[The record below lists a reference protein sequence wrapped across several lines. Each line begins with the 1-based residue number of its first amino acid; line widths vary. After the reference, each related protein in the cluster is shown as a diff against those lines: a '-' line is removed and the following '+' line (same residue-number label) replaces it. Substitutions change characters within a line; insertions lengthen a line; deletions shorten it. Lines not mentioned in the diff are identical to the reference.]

1 MIFFI
6 LIITF
11 YFTEDEEI
19 FSPNGVIE
27 GIFII
32 RDDMKQS
39 HGCGFVK
46 LPNRDMAVAAMNA
59 LSGNYVMRGCDF

>member
-6 LIITF
+6 LPFTF
-11 YFTEDEEI
+11 YFTGNKEI
-19 FSPNGVIE
+19 ISPNGIVE

-32 RDDMKQS
+32 WDDMKQS

-46 LPNRDMAVAAMNA
+46 LPNRDMAMVAISNQCIKWK
-59 LSGNYVMRGCDF
+59 LHDEGL

>member
-6 LIITF
+6 LLFTF
-11 YFTEDEEI
+11 YFTRDEEI

-32 RDDMKQS
+32 WDDMKQS
-39 HGCGFVK
+39 RGFGFVK
-46 LPNRDMAVAAMNA
+46 LPNRDMAVAAMEIT
-59 LSGNYVMRGCDF
+59 

>member
-6 LIITF
+6 LLFTF
-11 YFTEDEEI
+11 YFTRDEEI

-46 LPNRDMAVAAMNA
+46 LPNRDMTVATINNQCIKWK
-59 LSGNYVMRGCDF
+59 LRDEGL